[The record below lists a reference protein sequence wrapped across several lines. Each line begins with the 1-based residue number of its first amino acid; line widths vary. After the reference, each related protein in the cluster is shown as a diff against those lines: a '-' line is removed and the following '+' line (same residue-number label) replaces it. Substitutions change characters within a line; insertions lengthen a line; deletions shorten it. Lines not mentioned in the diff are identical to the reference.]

1 MTNWS
6 RTPFN
11 NIRAAHAAAVRSGL
25 NPGPLKKK
33 GDYEFFRILS
43 GTVLT
48 IVAQREGYERVLET
62 VGTVEG
68 LASKGFSDETEPS
81 EDSKA
86 SGWKVTPWR
95 RTEDPALDTFEH
107 LQGYWEEQIANPE
120 NLEII
125 EVRLYRI
132 GSREY
137 EYGLDREGNMWGRV
151 LELP

>member
-6 RTPFN
+6 KTPFN

-33 GDYEFFRILS
+33 EDYEFFRILS
-43 GTVLT
+43 GSVLT
-48 IVAQREGYERVLET
+48 IVAQKEGHERVLET

-68 LASKGFSDETEPS
+68 LASKGFSDEVESS
-81 EDSKA
+81 ENSQA

-95 RTEDPALDTFEH
+95 RTEDPALNTFEH
-107 LQGYWEEQIANPE
+107 IQEYWEEQIANPE

-132 GSREY
+132 GSKEY